1 MHFQHEQGRF
11 ISMIN
16 IQVVYALPNNATVID
31 LDVDAQTN
39 VLQAITKS
47 NILSLCQI
55 ALDEHLVGIYG
66 KRCDFN
72 TLVNDGDRIEIYR
85 PLINDPKEIRRK
97 KAARNK

>member
-1 MHFQHEQGRF
+1 
-11 ISMIN
+11 MIN
-16 IQVVYALPNNATVID
+16 IQVVYALPNNATVIN
-31 LDVDAQTN
+31 LEVSAQTN

-55 ALDEHLVGIYG
+55 TLDEHLVGIYG